1 MVIKQEVLEKIIEI
15 LQGWSDRQMTSEQI
29 EAKGIEVRES
39 LGIGSNIQDLTTEEL
54 DLISEAVNQAI
65 SIYDER
71 KSNAN

>member
-15 LQGWSDRQMTSEQI
+15 IEGWSDRQMTSEQM

-39 LGIGSNIQDLTTEEL
+39 LGISSNIQDLTTEEL
-54 DLISEAVNQAI
+54 NLISEAVTQAI

-71 KSNAN
+71 ISNAN

>member
-15 LQGWSDRQMTSEQI
+15 LQGWSDCQMTSEQM

-54 DLISEAVNQAI
+54 DLISEAVTQAV

-71 KSNAN
+71 NSNAN

>member
-1 MVIKQEVLEKIIEI
+1 MVIKQEVLEKIIE
-15 LQGWSDRQMTSEQI
+15 LLEGWSDRQMTSEQM

-39 LGIGSNIQDLTTEEL
+39 LGIGSNIQDLTKEEL
-54 DLISEAVNQAI
+54 NLISEAVTQAV

>member
-15 LQGWSDRQMTSEQI
+15 LQGWSDRQMTSEQM

-39 LGIGSNIQDLTTEEL
+39 LGIGPNIQELTTEEL
-54 DLISEAVNQAI
+54 DLISEAVTQAI

-71 KSNAN
+71 NSNAN

>member
-15 LQGWSDRQMTSEQI
+15 LQGWSDRQMTSEQM

-54 DLISEAVNQAI
+54 DLISEAVTQAI

-71 KSNAN
+71 NSNAN

>member
-15 LQGWSDRQMTSEQI
+15 LQGWSDPHMTREQL
-29 EAKGIEVRES
+29 EAKGREVMKD
-39 LGIGSNIQDLTTEEL
+39 LGFDSGIQNLTKEEL
-54 DLISEAVNQAI
+54 NLISEAVTQAV

>member
-15 LQGWSDRQMTSEQI
+15 LQGWSDRQMTSEQM

-54 DLISEAVNQAI
+54 DLISEAVTQAV

-71 KSNAN
+71 NSNAN

>member
-15 LQGWSDRQMTSEQI
+15 IEGWSDPKMTKEQL
-29 EAKGIEVRES
+29 EAKGREVMKD
-39 LGIGSNIQDLTTEEL
+39 LGFDSGIQNLTKEQLNIV
-54 DLISEAVNQAI
+54 SEAVTQAI

>member
-15 LQGWSDRQMTSEQI
+15 LQGWSDRQMTSEQM

-54 DLISEAVNQAI
+54 DLISEAVTQAI

>member
-15 LQGWSDRQMTSEQI
+15 LQGWSDRQMTSEQMQ
-29 EAKGIEVRES
+29 AKGIEVRES

-54 DLISEAVNQAI
+54 DLISEAVTQAI

>member
-15 LQGWSDRQMTSEQI
+15 IEGWSDRQMTSEQM

-71 KSNAN
+71 NSNAN

>member
-1 MVIKQEVLEKIIEI
+1 MVIKQEVLEKIIE
-15 LQGWSDRQMTSEQI
+15 LLEGWSDRQMTSEQM

-39 LGIGSNIQDLTTEEL
+39 LGIDPSRQDLTTEEL
-54 DLISEAVNQAI
+54 NLIIEAVAQAV

>member
-1 MVIKQEVLEKIIEI
+1 M
-15 LQGWSDRQMTSEQI
+15 

-71 KSNAN
+71 NSNAN

>member
-15 LQGWSDRQMTSEQI
+15 LQGWSDRQITSEQM

-54 DLISEAVNQAI
+54 DLISEAVTQAI

-71 KSNAN
+71 NSNAN

>member
-15 LQGWSDRQMTSEQI
+15 IEGWSDPQMTREQL
-29 EAKGIEVRES
+29 EAKGREVMKD
-39 LGIGSNIQDLTTEEL
+39 LGFDSGIQDLTTEEL
-54 DLISEAVNQAI
+54 DLISEAVTQAI

>member
-1 MVIKQEVLEKIIEI
+1 MVIKQEVLEKIIE
-15 LQGWSDRQMTSEQI
+15 LLEGWSDRKMTSEQM

-39 LGIGSNIQDLTTEEL
+39 LGIDPSRQDLTTEEL
-54 DLISEAVNQAI
+54 NLIIEAVTQAV

>member
-15 LQGWSDRQMTSEQI
+15 LQGWSDRQMTSEQM

-39 LGIGSNIQDLTTEEL
+39 LGIGSNIEDLTTEEL
-54 DLISEAVNQAI
+54 DLISEAVTQAI

-71 KSNAN
+71 ISNAN

>member
-1 MVIKQEVLEKIIEI
+1 MVIKQEVLEKIIE
-15 LQGWSDRQMTSEQI
+15 LLEGWSDRQMTSEQM

-39 LGIGSNIQDLTTEEL
+39 LGIDPSRQDLTTEEL
-54 DLISEAVNQAI
+54 NLISEAVTQAV

>member
-15 LQGWSDRQMTSEQI
+15 LQGWSDRQMTSEQM

-54 DLISEAVNQAI
+54 DLISEAVTQAV

-71 KSNAN
+71 ISNAN

>member
-1 MVIKQEVLEKIIEI
+1 MVIKQEVLEKIIE
-15 LQGWSDRQMTSEQI
+15 LLEGWSDRQMTSEQM

-39 LGIGSNIQDLTTEEL
+39 LGIDPSKQDLTTEEL
-54 DLISEAVNQAI
+54 NLIVEAVTQAV

>member
-1 MVIKQEVLEKIIEI
+1 MVIKQEVLEKIIE
-15 LQGWSDRQMTSEQI
+15 LLEGWSDRQMTSEQM

-39 LGIGSNIQDLTTEEL
+39 LGIEPSRQDLTKEEL
-54 DLISEAVNQAI
+54 NLISEAVTQAV

>member
-15 LQGWSDRQMTSEQI
+15 LEGWSDRQMTSEQMQ
-29 EAKGIEVRES
+29 AKGIEVRES
-39 LGIGSNIQDLTTEEL
+39 LGISSNIQDLTTEEL
-54 DLISEAVNQAI
+54 DLISEAVTQAI

>member
-15 LQGWSDRQMTSEQI
+15 IEGWSDRQMTSEQM

-54 DLISEAVNQAI
+54 DLINEAVTQAI

-71 KSNAN
+71 ISNAN